1 MLKLFEGKAQEL
13 YDFCKRDSFGTK
25 IAGSYKTYENN
36 FQFAMFYV
44 QLNDENEITAA
55 ASKIYGSVILSV
67 NDNADFEEIRE
78 FLNVVGYSTVS
89 CEFEVCKKLKLDA
102 TRNGNIVE
110 FRHNE
115 REPQKAKIDY
125 FPSLPKI
132 YDLLKSV
139 DFDLGEKSD
148 WMADISM
155 RMRKDVSVWS
165 TVEEEKLKACACA
178 LYVTDDAAFLGCVAC
193 DNGTRGAGLGSEVVL
208 RLIKTIGQNKRINL
222 FCKNGKIVE
231 FYKKLG
237 FDVVGKWAESE
248 YTG

>member
-1 MLKLFEGKAQEL
+1 
-13 YDFCKRDSFGTK
+13 
-25 IAGSYKTYENN
+25 
-36 FQFAMFYV
+36 MFYL
-44 QLNDENEITAA
+44 QINDDNKITAA

-67 NDNADFEEIRE
+67 SDDANFEELRE

-89 CEFEVCKKLKLDA
+89 CELEICKKLKLQI
-102 TRNGNIVE
+102 TRYGNIVE
-110 FRHNE
+110 FRENPK
-115 REPQKAKIDY
+115 EPLKAQLQY

-139 DFDLGEKSD
+139 DFNFGEKAD

-155 RMRKDVSVWS
+155 RMRKNVSVWS
-165 TVEEEKLKACACA
+165 TVEEDTIKSCACA
-178 LYVTDDAAFLGCVAC
+178 LYITDDAVFLGCVAC
-193 DNGTRGAGLGSEVVL
+193 DPETRGAGFGSDAVL
-208 RLIKTIGQNKRINL
+208 KLVETVGQGKRINL

-237 FDVVGKWAESE
+237 FDVIGKWAESE

>member
-1 MLKLFEGKAQEL
+1 MLKLFEGKDNKL

-25 IAGSYKTYENN
+25 IAGNYKTYENN
-36 FQFAMFYV
+36 FPFAMFYV
-44 QLNDENEITAA
+44 QLNDENKITAA
-55 ASKIYGSVILSV
+55 ASKIYGSVVLTAS
-67 NDNADFEEIRE
+67 DDADFEEIRE
-78 FLNVVGYSTVS
+78 FLKVVGYSTVS
-89 CEFEVCKKLKLDA
+89 CELEVCKRLKLEV
-102 TRNGNIVE
+102 TRDGNIVE
-110 FRHNE
+110 FRQNE
-115 REPQKAKIDY
+115 REPQKAKIEY

-139 DFDLGEKSD
+139 DFNLGEKSD

-165 TVEEEKLKACACA
+165 TVEEEKILACACA
-178 LYVTDDAAFLGCVAC
+178 LYITDSAVFLGCVAC
-193 DNGTRGAGLGSEVVL
+193 DPETRGAGFGSDVVL
-208 RLIKTIGQNKRINL
+208 KLIKTVGQGKRINL

-248 YTG
+248 YKG